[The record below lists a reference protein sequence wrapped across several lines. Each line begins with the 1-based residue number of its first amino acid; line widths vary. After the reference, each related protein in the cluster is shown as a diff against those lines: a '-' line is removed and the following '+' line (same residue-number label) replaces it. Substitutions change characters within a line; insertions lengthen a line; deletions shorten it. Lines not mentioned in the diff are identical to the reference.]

1 MYIKIIRDMK
11 KQILG
16 YTDSGKAVYNVRRS
30 KDFTQ
35 ADLLDA
41 QYICSSLADKK
52 FKAMRSFQKPDP
64 IGFRLVPTN
73 IVMYTQLKK
82 ENDFFIDLTD
92 YFYRKF
98 KAMQNGVKRY
108 REGDL
113 CRRY

>member
-35 ADLLDA
+35 EDLLDA
-41 QYICSSLADKK
+41 QYICIAKLGEFD
-52 FKAMRSFQKPDP
+52 
-64 IGFRLVPTN
+64 
-73 IVMYTQLKK
+73 
-82 ENDFFIDLTD
+82 DLTD

-113 CRRY
+113 CRRH